1 MGAVSVVEC
10 RAKFGLIIERQSS
23 GVIYFLEEMS
33 SWIEV
38 ARNLFLFAVK
48 SMFVKF
54 TTLEVVNVLECCVFV
69 HISEQFS
76 LFVSDVLNV

>member
-1 MGAVSVVEC
+1 
-10 RAKFGLIIERQSS
+10 
-23 GVIYFLEEMS
+23 MS

-54 TTLEVVNVLECCVFV
+54 ATLEVVNVLECCVLV